1 MNSQD
6 FNKLSKEEKKKVPFK
21 QLPTGN
27 KATIIIFLSTLVIL
41 LCIVVKSCAHHLPR

>member
-6 FNKLSKEEKKKVPFK
+6 FNNLSKEEKKKVSFK

-27 KATIIIFLSTLVIL
+27 KATIILFLSTLVIL
-41 LCIVVKSCAHHLPR
+41 LCAAVKSCAHHLPQ